1 MQFDGRHR
9 DEILAGEVTLT
20 FRRWRR
26 RQAVP
31 GNTYRTFIGRIAVDA
46 VDVVEPDD
54 ITAADA
60 RRAGYDS
67 PEALLA
73 AVAGDPELPLYRV
86 AFHVDD
92 SPDPRTVLAHDAD
105 LDDDDRA
112 EIDRRLDRLDA
123 RSSHGAWTRTTL
135 HLIADRPGVRAPD
148 LAASLGR
155 ETAPFKVDVRK
166 LKNLGLTESLPV
178 GYRLSPRG
186 RAYLEG

>member
-31 GNTYRTFIGRIAVDA
+31 GHTYRTFVGRIAVDA
-46 VDVVEPDD
+46 VDVVEP
-54 ITAADA
+54 ADVTVDEA
-60 RRAGYDS
+60 RCAGYATPD
-67 PEALLA
+67 ELLE
-73 AVAGDPELPLYRV
+73 AVAGDPDLPLYRV
-86 AFHVDD
+86 AFHVDHA
-92 SPDPRTVLAHDAD
+92 PDPRSLLAAD
-105 LDDDDRA
+105 DTLSDEDRA
-112 EIDRRLDRLDA
+112 DVDRRLDRLDA
-123 RSSHGAWTRTTL
+123 RSSHGAWTRATL
-135 HLIADRPGVRAPD
+135 ALIADNPGVRAPD
-148 LAASLGR
+148 LAASAGR

-186 RAYLEG
+186 RAYLGR